1 MISYENSYLALNFMS
16 RSLVVQTHNFVIV
29 NFEGSRVMHIANYIY
44 CTLKVRYILSQ

>member
-29 NFEGSRVMHIANYIY
+29 NFEGSRDMQSVIFVE
-44 CTLKVRYILSQ
+44 LV